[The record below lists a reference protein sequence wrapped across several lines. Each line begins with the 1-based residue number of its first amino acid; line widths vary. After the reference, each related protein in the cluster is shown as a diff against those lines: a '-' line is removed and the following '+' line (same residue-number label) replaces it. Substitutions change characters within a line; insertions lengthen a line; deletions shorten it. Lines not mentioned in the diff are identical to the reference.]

1 MSLNPESKP
10 PSAPTKIL
18 IVDDSVIERWIAGG
32 LVEKRPDLQP
42 VFASNGREALEM
54 ILKENP
60 ALVLT
65 DLQMPDIDGLNLVEA
80 IRTTHPRIPVILMT
94 AYGSEDI
101 AIQALKAGAASYVPK
116 KSLVGDLLETIDQ
129 VLAVAAV
136 DRRRQRVLE
145 CLEERRSSFLL
156 GNDPDLIAPLISLLQ
171 EDLDGIGFGDET
183 TRTRVGVAL
192 QEALSNAL
200 YHGNLEVS
208 TDLRQDD
215 EQEYFKLAAQR
226 RAEDPYCRRRIL
238 VRAEFDRG
246 EATYVIRDEGP
257 GFDTTILDKPIDPED
272 LMRVG
277 GRGIL
282 LIRTFMDEVVFNE
295 AGNQI
300 TLVKR
305 RSPPGPPA

>member
-1 MSLNPESKP
+1 M
-10 PSAPTKIL
+10 PS
-18 IVDDSVIERWIAGG
+18 R
-32 LVEKRPDLQP
+32 
-42 VFASNGREALEM
+42 
-54 ILKENP
+54 
-60 ALVLT
+60 
-65 DLQMPDIDGLNLVEA
+65 
-80 IRTTHPRIPVILMT
+80 
-94 AYGSEDI
+94 
-101 AIQALKAGAASYVPK
+101 ALKAGAASYVPK
-116 KSLVGDLLETIDQ
+116 KSLAHDLIETIDQ

-136 DRRRQRVLE
+136 DRRRLRVLE

-156 GNDPDLIAPLISLLQ
+156 GNDPELIAPLISLLQ

-183 TRTRVGVAL
+183 TRMRVGVAL

-215 EQEYFKLAAQR
+215 EQEYFKLATCR
-226 RAEDPYCRRRIL
+226 RAEDPYQQRRIL
-238 VRAEFDRG
+238 VHAEFDRG

-305 RSPPGPPA
+305 RARPARPPGGSDGAGASAL